1 MAAGRAGTVGGKA
14 GQSAPGGDVGDL
26 KNKVLCPLL
35 GRAFKHL
42 PILLWACLHHALPC
56 ILILGIWAHFAPS
69 CRQETSGMNFGF
81 FWWYVNV
88 GFWGLYKESASDDV
102 MAVTGGGH
110 SQEGKGQAVRPLPH
124 LRL

>member
-35 GRAFKHL
+35 GRALKHL
-42 PILLWACLHHALPC
+42 PILLWACLHYALPC

-81 FWWYVNV
+81 FW
-88 GFWGLYKESASDDV
+88 
-102 MAVTGGGH
+102 
-110 SQEGKGQAVRPLPH
+110 
-124 LRL
+124 